1 MPDDE
6 KKILPIDYTHREFD
20 TIRRD
25 LIGIAE
31 RFYPETFRD
40 FSEGSFGAMMVDAV
54 AYIGDQ
60 LSFYLDYGVNESF
73 LDTAYQYDNILRHG
87 RVMGYKYTGRPS
99 TYGKVAFYILVPAS
113 ATGLGPDND
122 YMPILKRG
130 TTLSTNTG
138 TQFVLT
144 ENIDFSDVSNQIVV
158 ARTNPTTGAPTFYAV
173 KAYGTVVSGM
183 FSSKNVVVGDYERFK
198 RIILGNP
205 NIAEIIS
212 VFDSEG
218 NEYFEVDYLAQD
230 MVYKEI
236 PNRNFLND
244 NVPSVLKPTLVSRKF
259 VVQRTLNSTILQ
271 FGSGVAN
278 QSDVVADP
286 STVAMEV
293 FGKDYVTDTTFD
305 PTRLSKN
312 VSYGI
317 VPSNTTL
324 TIVFRSTNASNSNV
338 ATNGLNSVSAPI
350 LQFENEIAL
359 DASVVATVRSS
370 IECSNEEP
378 IIGDVNNNTSNEI
391 KRKIYD
397 TFPTQNRAVTQAD
410 YENVAYRMPAKFG
423 SIKRVSAQRDP
434 NSERRNLNLYVISE
448 DRFQKLTTANATIKT
463 NLKTWLNHYRMLSDT
478 IDIVDAYIIN
488 FGIDFVV
495 RAKTTVDKY
504 NLLSECVSRLQSK
517 FSTHYFIGEHI
528 SIAQIYA
535 ELSNVKGVL
544 DVLNVKIT
552 NKTGG
557 NYSAVQFNIN
567 DNTSPDGASIII
579 PKNAIAELKFPT
591 VDIKGK
597 VR

>member
-359 DASVVATVRSS
+359 DTSVVATVRSS